1 MGSKP
6 IRGTRKKRALRI
18 GRRAFYVVKC
28 TRGRND
34 GGGRLLSGSSMFRR
48 MPPPLVVES
57 DSDDGY
63 AMLVLP
69 DHYGDETTQPS
80 SAGRASAGQAPGVC
94 VMAGTKTALTV
105 DINAEHL
112 GLINVSKDKYDIAD
126 EGKVV
131 RIIMDYMITNPGIHD
146 SVFKDVRCLRC
157 E

>member
-1 MGSKP
+1 
-6 IRGTRKKRALRI
+6 
-18 GRRAFYVVKC
+18 
-28 TRGRND
+28 
-34 GGGRLLSGSSMFRR
+34 MFRR

-69 DHYGDETTQPS
+69 DHYGGETTQPS
-80 SAGRASAGQAPGVC
+80 TAGRASAGQTPGVC